1 RRAAD
6 HLENLGGRRLLLQGY
21 AELATACLHL
31 VEQAHILNGDD
42 CLVGEGLE
50 QCDLRLGELACLGPL
65 YDDRPDGEGLP
76 QHGNGNHAP
85 PPTHHRD
92 LLLILWVT
100 QHVLDLNDGGA
111 HDCPARRVYAAWPHG
126 VELLQHFEDFPRH
139 VVVGDQVQ
147 EFTVEPV

>member
-1 RRAAD
+1 ECRVDRLTDLAECPKLLD
-6 HLENLGGRRLLLQGY
+6 RLGK
-21 AELATACLHL
+21 LASPCLHL
-31 VEQAHILNGDD
+31 VEQAHILDGDD

-50 QCDLRLGELACLGPL
+50 QCDLRLGELACLGSL

-100 QHVLDLNDGGA
+100 QRVLDLNDGGA
-111 HDCPARRVYAAWPHG
+111 HDCPARRVYAAWPHR
-126 VELLQHFEDFPRH
+126 V
-139 VVVGDQVQ
+139 
-147 EFTVEPV
+147 